1 MGLSKMHQLH
11 GNNWLVRRSAEL
23 AVEWGSARAEMT
35 RGGLGVH
42 AGCTSAAYGIAEV
55 VAEDEG
61 YAEFDAEFV
70 DERGVIVDDVVEV
83 VEKR

>member
-23 AVEWGSARAEMT
+23 AVEWVSARAEMT

-42 AGCTSAAYGIAEV
+42 AGCKSAACGIAEV

-61 YAEFDAEFV
+61 YAGFV